1 MVNPTS
7 FKYNEGCFI
16 VYKKGESEYYPIHEL
31 SIDDLCN
38 LSIDIQRILNNRN
51 NEQKRD

>member
-1 MVNPTS
+1 MANLTS

-16 VYKKGESEYYPIHEL
+16 VYKEGESKYYPIHEL

-38 LSIDIQRILNNRN
+38 LIIDIQQILND
-51 NEQKRD
+51 EQKRNRS